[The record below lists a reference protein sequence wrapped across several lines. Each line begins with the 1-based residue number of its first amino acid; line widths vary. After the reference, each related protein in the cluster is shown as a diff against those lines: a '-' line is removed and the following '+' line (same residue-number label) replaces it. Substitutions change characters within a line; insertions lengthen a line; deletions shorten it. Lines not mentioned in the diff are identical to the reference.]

1 MCSPVKFAKKSDH
14 SAGVVTGTDL
24 VPERVFPGRS
34 VRVTSRRMV
43 LSAEL
48 MSKYTALK

>member
-1 MCSPVKFAKKSDH
+1 MCSPVKLAKKSDH

-34 VRVTSRRMV
+34 VRGDFKENG
-43 LSAEL
+43 AEC
-48 MSKYTALK
+48 